1 MRKDPRAPHPS
12 LARGGTLHEGHD
24 DRGCTG
30 SLGESVYAELDRR
43 LAPVDAARIAA
54 YPGERPDRQ
63 PVHTCYVPADA
74 VVPGIAQAWGAAA
87 LAALDEHGLPDLGL
101 DPALV
106 EEVLPRVRRK
116 LAAEPVEDLRV
127 DAEDGYRGIPDA
139 EDDDVRRAAAAMA
152 GDVAAGAAPPS
163 VGIRAKSLEAPT
175 RRRGVRSLD
184 LFLGTFGAESPGR
197 AVVTLPK
204 VTDVEQVAAFL
215 PVLDALEAAHG
226 VAVDLELQ
234 IETPQAVLGPD
245 GAATLARMV
254 HAAGPRLTGLHYGT
268 YDYSAALGIAA
279 AHQASDHPAA
289 DFAKQL
295 MQVAVAGT
303 RARAVDGST
312 NVLPVGSREAV
323 HDAWRLHAGLVRRAL
338 ERGFYQ
344 GWDLH
349 PAQLVTRYTATYAFF
364 RAALPAAAGRLT
376 AYLDRAGTGVLDEP
390 ATARALAGVLLR
402 GLDCGALDEAEIRAA
417 GGPDR
422 AVVDKVA
429 GRRPGG
435 S

>member
-1 MRKDPRAPHPS
+1 VPPAPRE
-12 LARGGTLHEGHD
+12 LAAGPLHGGRADRSCTVTLPE
-24 DRGCTG
+24 
-30 SLGESVYAELDRR
+30 EIYAELDRR
-43 LAPVDAARIAA
+43 LAPIDDARAAA

-74 VVPGIAQAWGAAA
+74 VTPGIAQAWGAAA

-101 DPALV
+101 TAPLV

-127 DAEDGYRGIPDA
+127 DAEDGYRAPAEA
-139 EDDDVRRAAAAMA
+139 EDDDVRRAAAVLAA
-152 GDVAAGAAPPS
+152 DRAAGVAPPS
-163 VGIRAKSLEAPT
+163 VGIRASSLEGPT

-184 LFLGTFGAESPGR
+184 LFLGAVDGGR

-204 VTDVEQVAAFL
+204 VTDVEQVRAFL

-226 VAVDLELQ
+226 VRVDLELQ

-245 GAATLARMV
+245 GVATLARMV
-254 HAAGPRLTGLHYGT
+254 HAAGSRLTGLHYGT
-268 YDYSAALGIAA
+268 YDYSASLGIAA

-289 DFAKQL
+289 DLAKQL

-303 RARAVDGST
+303 GARAVDGST
-312 NVLPVGSREAV
+312 NVLPVGSRDAV
-323 HDAWRLHAGLVRRAL
+323 HAAWRLHARLVRRAL

-349 PAQLVTRYTATYAFF
+349 PAQLVTRYVATYAFF
-364 RAALPAAAGRLT
+364 RAALPAAVGRVA
-376 AYLDRAGTGVLDEP
+376 AYLDRADAGVLDEP

-402 GLDCGALDEAEIRAA
+402 GIDCGAVDDEEVRSA
-417 GGPDR
+417 GGPER
-422 AVVDKVA
+422 AVLDKLS